1 MGTSPLYVFIDVFS
15 KVPMG
20 SNDDILGALSLVMYT
35 IALIPLAKYVFI
47 VLKAN
52 DSGEGGMFALYSLI
66 CRYANVGLLP
76 NLQQADEHISSF
88 KVKLPTPEMERALKI
103 KDTLE
108 RTSFLRNLLL
118 ELVILGASMV
128 IGDGILT
135 PKYQVDIDF
144 EKEPIGIGKDG
155 NNVYVRDI
163 WPSTQEIVEANNTVY
178 SWDPKST
185 YIHEPSYF
193 NGMIM
198 DPPGAHDPEV
208 EVIALT
214 PQTLLATNRF
224 FLEICQKG
232 FQRGQNL
239 QLHRRRHNLSWKLKK
254 KSSKDMRKKVYVCP
268 EATCDHHDPSRALGD
283 LTGIKKHFF
292 KKHEEKKW
300 KCPNASLEELVDFI
314 GVAQM
319 AKAEDALLPPEEK
332 IRSFS
337 MLQPGKRDIFIISP
351 IQNRKWNLVWVGRNK
366 VAPFEP
372 DEVETLLGFPRN
384 HTRGGGIS
392 RTDRYKSLGNSFQV

>member
-52 DSGEGGMFALYSLI
+52 DSGEGMFALYSLI

-198 DPPGAHDPEV
+198 DPPGAHGVKDAYCLLNFGVSITTDHISPEISKTMSENDDTLQSLVKMGYKQV

-300 KCPNASLEELVDFI
+300 KCDKCSKCYV
-314 GVAQM
+314 VQ
-319 AKAEDALLPPEEK
+319 
-332 IRSFS
+332 
-337 MLQPGKRDIFIISP
+337 
-351 IQNRKWNLVWVGRNK
+351 
-366 VAPFEP
+366 
-372 DEVETLLGFPRN
+372 
-384 HTRGGGIS
+384 
-392 RTDRYKSLGNSFQV
+392 

>member
-1 MGTSPLYVFIDVFS
+1 MKEKKKDLSLWPTIALAFKTLGVVYGDMGTSPLYVFIDVFS
-15 KVPMG
+15 KVPIV
-20 SNDDILGALSLVMYT
+20 SNDDILGALSLVLYT

-108 RTSFLRNLLL
+108 RISFLRNLLL

-163 WPSTQEIVEANNTVY
+163 WPSTQEIVETVY

-185 YIHEPSYF
+185 YIHEPPYF
-193 NGMIM
+193 KGMIM
-198 DPPGAHDPEV
+198 DPPGAHGVKDTYCLLNFGEISKTVSENDDTLQSLVKMGYKQVEALIAVERLAVFYPEV
-208 EVIALT
+208 EV

-239 QLHRRRHNLSWKLKK
+239 QLHRRGHNLSWKLKK

-292 KKHEEKKW
+292 RKHEEKKW
-300 KCPNASLEELVDFI
+300 KCDKCSKCYAV
-314 GVAQM
+314 Q
-319 AKAEDALLPPEEK
+319 
-332 IRSFS
+332 
-337 MLQPGKRDIFIISP
+337 
-351 IQNRKWNLVWVGRNK
+351 
-366 VAPFEP
+366 
-372 DEVETLLGFPRN
+372 
-384 HTRGGGIS
+384 
-392 RTDRYKSLGNSFQV
+392 